1 MKHLLSSI
9 LLILILSSC
18 IGSDDTQARSQ
29 NTTSLEGVWKLQN
42 IQTGAKLTFQGQNW
56 RLDSGTDSIIGTFTV
71 SGNTLSGVAVTR
83 NGASAQL
90 IQPDN
95 FLGNFTIANNR
106 VTFTNFQGYWV
117 APFSSWYQKQ

>member
-18 IGSDDTQARSQ
+18 SSSDDTQAPSQ